1 MEEIGN
7 SQNGEDP
14 SGSSPFFW
22 TDEVLME
29 GQLVQQLVN
38 GLLIGFMYSLIAIG
52 LTLIWGVMN
61 IVNFAHGDF
70 LMLGMFTSFW
80 LYTLY
85 GLDPLFSIPI
95 CTVLLFVLGV
105 LIYRF
110 IVSKVMRGPVLA
122 QLVVTFGVSIFL
134 ANLAVFLWTPDFRL
148 IEKPLLR
155 GTWEIGQIELSIPKL
170 MASIGSVLASIFVFW
185 FLKKTR
191 LGKAIL
197 ATEMDREA
205 ALLMGINTERINSI
219 SFAIGSSLVGIAG
232 AFLSTYY
239 YIYPQVGGV
248 FGTIAFAIV
257 ALGGFGSI
265 EGAFLAGILV
275 GLVQT
280 LGGYFFDPAYKY
292 AIVFLIYLITVWIR
306 PQGLLGW

>member
-1 MEEIGN
+1 M
-7 SQNGEDP
+7 
-14 SGSSPFFW
+14 
-22 TDEVLME
+22 TD
-29 GQLVQQLVN
+29 QLVQQIVN
-38 GLLIGFMYSLIAIG
+38 GLLIGFIYSLIAIG

-70 LMLGMFTSFW
+70 LMLGMFASFW

-85 GLDPLFSIPI
+85 GVDPLFSIPV
-95 CTVLLFVLGV
+95 CTVLLFILGL
-105 LIYRF
+105 LIYRY
-110 IVSKVMRGPVLA
+110 IVSKVMKGPMLA

-148 IEKPLLR
+148 IEKPLLH
-155 GTWEIGQIELSIPKL
+155 GTWDIGDIKLSIPKFV
-170 MASIGSVLASIFVFW
+170 ATIGSVIVSLFVFL
-185 FLKKTR
+185 FLKRTKT
-191 LGKAIL
+191 GKAIL

-219 SFAIGSSLVGIAG
+219 SFALGSALVGIAG

-239 YIYPQVGGV
+239 YIYPQVGGT
-248 FGTIAFAIV
+248 FGLIAFCVV

-265 EGAFLAGILV
+265 EGAFIAGIIV
-275 GLVQT
+275 GLAQT
-280 LGGYFFDPAYKY
+280 LGGFFIDPAYKY

>member
-1 MEEIGN
+1 M
-7 SQNGEDP
+7 
-14 SGSSPFFW
+14 
-22 TDEVLME
+22 TD
-29 GQLVQQLVN
+29 QLVQQIVN
-38 GLLIGFMYSLIAIG
+38 GLLIGFIYSLIAIG

-85 GLDPLFSIPI
+85 GVDPLFSIPV
-95 CTVLLFVLGV
+95 CTALLFVLGL

-110 IVSKVMRGPVLA
+110 IVSKVMKGPMLA

-148 IEKPLLR
+148 IEKPLLH
-155 GTWEIGQIELSIPKL
+155 GTWDIGEIKLSIPKFV
-170 MASIGSVLASIFVFW
+170 ATIGSVMVSVFVFL
-185 FLKKTR
+185 FLRRTKT
-191 LGKAIL
+191 GKAIL

-219 SFAIGSSLVGIAG
+219 SFALGSALVGIAG

-239 YIYPQVGGV
+239 YIYPQVGGT
-248 FGTIAFAIV
+248 FGLIAFCVV

-265 EGAFLAGILV
+265 EGAFIAGIIV
-275 GLVQT
+275 GLAQT
-280 LGGYFFDPAYKY
+280 LGGFFIDPAYKF

-306 PQGLLGW
+306 PEGLLGW

>member
-1 MEEIGN
+1 
-7 SQNGEDP
+7 
-14 SGSSPFFW
+14 
-22 TDEVLME
+22 ME
-29 GQLVQQLVN
+29 GQFVQQLVN

-95 CTVLLFVLGV
+95 CTVVLFVLGV

-110 IVSKVMRGPVLA
+110 IVSKVMQGPVLA

-170 MASIGSVLASIFVFW
+170 IASIGSVLTSIFVFW

-191 LGKAIL
+191 IGKAIL

>member
-1 MEEIGN
+1 M
-7 SQNGEDP
+7 
-14 SGSSPFFW
+14 
-22 TDEVLME
+22 TD
-29 GQLVQQLVN
+29 QLVQQIVN
-38 GLLIGFMYSLIAIG
+38 GLLIGFIYSLIAIG

-95 CTVLLFVLGV
+95 CTALLFVIGM

-110 IVSKVMRGPVLA
+110 IVSKVMKGPMLA

-148 IEKPLLR
+148 IEKPLLH
-155 GTWEIGQIELSIPKL
+155 GTWDFGSFKLSIPKFVS
-170 MASIGSVLASIFVFW
+170 SIGSVIASIFVFF
-185 FLKKTR
+185 FLRKTKT
-191 LGKAIL
+191 GKAIL

-205 ALLMGINTERINSI
+205 ALLMGINTERINSL
-219 SFAIGSSLVGIAG
+219 SFAIGAALVGIAG

-239 YIYPQVGGV
+239 YIYPQVGGI
-248 FGTIAFAIV
+248 FGLIAFSIV

-265 EGAFLAGILV
+265 EGAFIAGIII
-275 GLVQT
+275 GLAQT
-280 LGGYFFDPAYKY
+280 LGGFLLDPAYKF
-292 AIVFLIYLITVWIR
+292 AIVFFIYLIVVWIR

>member
-1 MEEIGN
+1 M
-7 SQNGEDP
+7 
-14 SGSSPFFW
+14 
-22 TDEVLME
+22 TD
-29 GQLVQQLVN
+29 QLVQQIVN
-38 GLLIGFMYSLIAIG
+38 GLLIGFIYSLIAIG
-52 LTLIWGVMN
+52 LTLIWGIMN

-85 GLDPLFSIPI
+85 GVDPLFSIPV
-95 CTVLLFVLGV
+95 CTALLFILGL

-110 IVSKVMRGPVLA
+110 IVSKVMKGPMLA
-122 QLVVTFGVSIFL
+122 QLVVTFGISIFL

-148 IEKPLLR
+148 IEKPLLH
-155 GTWEIGQIELSIPKL
+155 GTWDIGDIKLSVPKFV
-170 MASIGSVLASIFVFW
+170 STIGSVIVSLFVFL
-185 FLKKTR
+185 FLKRTKT
-191 LGKAIL
+191 GKAIL

-219 SFAIGSSLVGIAG
+219 SFALGSALVGIAG

-239 YIYPQVGGV
+239 YIYPQVGGT
-248 FGTIAFAIV
+248 FGLIAFCVV

-265 EGAFLAGILV
+265 EGAFIAGIIV
-275 GLVQT
+275 GLAQT
-280 LGGYFFDPAYKY
+280 LGGFFIDPAYKY

>member
-1 MEEIGN
+1 
-7 SQNGEDP
+7 
-14 SGSSPFFW
+14 
-22 TDEVLME
+22 
-29 GQLVQQLVN
+29 
-38 GLLIGFMYSLIAIG
+38 MYSLIAIG

-95 CTVLLFVLGV
+95 CTALLFVLGM

-110 IVSKVMRGPVLA
+110 IVSKVMKGPMLA

-148 IEKPLLR
+148 IEKPLLH
-155 GTWEIGQIELSIPKL
+155 GTWELGAVRLSIPKFVATL
-170 MASIGSVLASIFVFW
+170 GSIIASVFVFF
-185 FLKKTR
+185 FLKKTKT
-191 LGKAIL
+191 GKAIL

-205 ALLMGINTERINSI
+205 ALLMGINTERINSL
-219 SFAIGSSLVGIAG
+219 SFAIGAALVGIAG

-239 YIYPQVGGV
+239 YIYPQVGGI
-248 FGTIAFAIV
+248 FGLIAFSIV

-265 EGAFLAGILV
+265 EGAFIAGIIIGV
-275 GLVQT
+275 AQT
-280 LGGYFFDPAYKY
+280 LGGFIFDPAYKF
-292 AIVFLIYLITVWIR
+292 AIVFLIYLIVVWIR